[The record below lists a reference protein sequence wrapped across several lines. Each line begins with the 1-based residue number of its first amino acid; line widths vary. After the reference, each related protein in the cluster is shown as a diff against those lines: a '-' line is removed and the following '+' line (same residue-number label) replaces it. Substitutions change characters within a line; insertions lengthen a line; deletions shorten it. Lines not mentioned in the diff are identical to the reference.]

1 MATSISTV
9 KARDALKARRDP
21 YFMKV
26 GNGRFLGFRKISAT
40 TNGTWIARYRD
51 DDGKQQTRS
60 LGSFD
65 ANLPSERFDAAR
77 RAADEWFEHLGRG
90 GKAELVTVRLACERY
105 VAHVLADGRKATAD
119 GIAARFKRW
128 VYSDEKLS
136 ALPLQK
142 LSAERVTKWRQ
153 SLRKT
158 PVRVGRSKEN
168 TETRE
173 RTEGSV
179 NRDATAFRAAL
190 NFAYDRGWITSDLA
204 WRVALRPTKNAD
216 GRRNAYLD
224 RSQRSALIEKSDAD
238 LAKFLKALSLLPLRP
253 GALAALTVA
262 SYDQKHSVLTIGKDK
277 AGQARRIKLPASTAA
292 FLAEQT
298 NEKASSAP
306 LLSRADGKAWD
317 KDSWKKPVKAA
328 ALAAKLPDSITA
340 YALRHSTITDL
351 VTSGLDLLTV
361 AQLSGTSVAMI
372 ERHYGHLQSERAT
385 AALATL
391 TL

>member
-1 MATSISTV
+1 MAASISTV
-9 KARDALKARRDP
+9 KSRDALKARRDP

-26 GNGRFLGFRKISAT
+26 GNGRFLGFRKISAAAT
-40 TNGTWIARYRD
+40 GTWIARFRD

-60 LGSFD
+60 FGSFD
-65 ANLPSERFDAAR
+65 TILPSERFDAAR
-77 RAADEWFEHLGRG
+77 RAADEWFGHLGRG

-105 VAHVLADGRKATAD
+105 VAHVLAEGRKTASD
-119 GIAARFKRW
+119 GIAARFTRW

-136 ALPLQK
+136 ALALQK
-142 LSAERVTKWRQ
+142 LSAERVTAWRQ
-153 SLRKT
+153 ALRRT

-168 TETRE
+168 TETRD

-190 NFAYDRGWITSDLA
+190 NFAYDRGWVTSDLA

-224 RSQRSALIEKSDAD
+224 RTQRSVLIAKSDAD
-238 LAKFLKALSLLPLRP
+238 LAKFLKGLSLLPLRP

-262 SYDQKHSVLTIGKDK
+262 SYEQKHSVLTIGKDK

-298 NEKASSAP
+298 KEKASSAP